1 MKKTFKY
8 VMVALAMLSAG
19 TVITSCEGEDNFLSQ
34 IINLL
39 FNTGETYTYQGK
51 ATSQI
56 LQGSTVEGQ
65 GWRGKYI
72 NETNSN
78 PTGISTISSMQV
90 SLECGQTAKLTLPAY
105 TDGKGQTSTITIYN
119 LAMTASNDQT
129 YTNLSI
135 GDNSTIDG
143 TITVDGQT
151 YTAANLYI
159 ENATATSGQFA
170 FTGTIYF
177 ANADNT
183 DYAIAINF
191 TYAGASVATN

>member
-1 MKKTFKY
+1 MKKTFKC
-8 VMVALAMLSAG
+8 VMIALAMLSAG
-19 TVITSCEGEDNFLSQ
+19 TVITSCESDDNFLSQ
-34 IINLL
+34 IINML
-39 FNTGETYTYQGK
+39 FNTGETYTYQGT

-56 LQGSTVEGQ
+56 LQGSTTEDQ
-65 GWRGKYI
+65 GWRGNYI
-72 NETNSN
+72 NATNNN
-78 PTGISTISSMQV
+78 PTGISTISSMQT
-90 SLECGQTAKLTLPAY
+90 SLECGQTAKLTIPAY
-105 TDGKGQTSTITIYN
+105 TDGKATTSTITIYN
-119 LAMTASNDQT
+119 LVMTASTDNS

-143 TITVDGQT
+143 TITVDRQT

-159 ENATATSGQFA
+159 EKATATSGQLA

-191 TYAGASVATN
+191 SYAGSSVATN